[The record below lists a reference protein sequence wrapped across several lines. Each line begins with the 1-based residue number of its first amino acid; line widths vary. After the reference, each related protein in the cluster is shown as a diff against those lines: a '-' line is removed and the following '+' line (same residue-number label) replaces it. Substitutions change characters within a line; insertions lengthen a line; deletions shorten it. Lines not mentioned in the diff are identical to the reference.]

1 MIALI
6 EGIPSPRSEIFSMS
20 ESPSILESASAL
32 RSLGDL
38 LSWTHARRP
47 PAEFVEVVAMD
58 EFTNDVVIRVSPGIY
73 LVFDST

>member
-6 EGIPSPRSEIFSMS
+6 EARHSPKSEVYSMS
-20 ESPSILESASAL
+20 ESRAILEAAATL
-32 RSLGDL
+32 RSIGDVL
-38 LSWTHARRP
+38 TWAYARRP

-58 EFTNDVVIRVSPGIY
+58 EFTNDLVVRVTPEIY